1 VERACFSRGVPWR
14 FRSRRNGHSTKG
26 AGRMK
31 MAVLLLPLMFSATP
45 AKQVEF
51 DTCYYSKFQSKPYEP
66 VEPGWKMTKQFRKYA

>member
-1 VERACFSRGVPWR
+1 
-14 FRSRRNGHSTKG
+14 
-26 AGRMK
+26 MK
-31 MAVLLLPLMFSATP
+31 MAVLLLPLMFSAIP